1 MADGLSTKLKRKGC
15 IRKKEKLFKDKE
27 TNSSAEIRNESM
39 EVINDDDDV
48 VESIVELRT
57 PEIDQESTRSY
68 YRKAFATL
76 MELISTERTYVTRD
90 LEKAMEFIA
99 YCKKSKTK
107 EDGVELMP
115 VELRKGRDKIVFGN
129 IQDILIF
136 HKK

>member
-39 EVINDDDDV
+39 EVIKDDDDV
-48 VESIVELRT
+48 VEPIESIVELRT

-68 YRKAFATL
+68 YRKGFAAL

-90 LEKAMEFIA
+90 LEK
-99 YCKKSKTK
+99 
-107 EDGVELMP
+107 V
-115 VELRKGRDKIVFGN
+115 
-129 IQDILIF
+129 Q
-136 HKK
+136 

>member
-68 YRKAFATL
+68 YRKAFAAL